1 MIKNLIFDFGKVLV
15 DYDYMTTLVEIF
27 DTEADA
33 LDFLQRFVNG
43 GWAEKFDREDK
54 PVDEIIADMQRE
66 MPEYASQIVE
76 FDHRYTSLV
85 TGEIEGMAALLTRL
99 KGEGYKL
106 YGLTNWCSRVRQTMK
121 QYTIFNLLDGW
132 VISSDEHIIKP
143 DLRIYKCICDRYGLV
158 PAECVF
164 TDDREENVKGAEQF
178 GIKAILFTSAK
189 QYEHDLQEIIE
200 HS

>member
-76 FDHRYTSLV
+76 FDHR
-85 TGEIEGMAALLTRL
+85 
-99 KGEGYKL
+99 
-106 YGLTNWCSRVRQTMK
+106 
-121 QYTIFNLLDGW
+121 
-132 VISSDEHIIKP
+132 
-143 DLRIYKCICDRYGLV
+143 
-158 PAECVF
+158 
-164 TDDREENVKGAEQF
+164 
-178 GIKAILFTSAK
+178 
-189 QYEHDLQEIIE
+189 
-200 HS
+200 